1 MVAFANDG
9 VALTVIDTAAFVQH
23 GGMLLDADAVLE
35 CASALL
41 TTGVALATRLLA
53 AQVTDQ
59 VPSLG
64 FVW

>member
-1 MVAFANDG
+1 MVVFANEG
-9 VALTVIDTAAFVQH
+9 FALPVTDTAAFVQY
-23 GGMLLDADAVLE
+23 GGTLLDADAVLE

-41 TTGVALATRLLA
+41 ATGVAPATRLLA